1 MRHIFL
7 DTSYAI
13 ALSVQNDLHHARA
26 LILADDLET
35 TQTRLVTTFAVLLE
49 IGNALAKAR
58 YRQAAIAL
66 LHSLET
72 DPQIEI
78 VPFSKELYARAL
90 NLYTQ
95 RPDKEWGLT
104 DCLSFVVMQDR
115 QMTEALTADEHFGQA
130 GFSPLL
136 R

>member
-78 VPFSKELYARAL
+78 VPFSK
-90 NLYTQ
+90 
-95 RPDKEWGLT
+95 
-104 DCLSFVVMQDR
+104 
-115 QMTEALTADEHFGQA
+115 
-130 GFSPLL
+130 
-136 R
+136 